1 MKKDKISVFSND
13 NFYYKNQI
21 LHYQNKN
28 TFTLIDLLGD
38 KFKVNLIS
46 RKNKFKT
53 VSKKKFL
60 NLHHENFFS
69 LIKRIINKKTVSFF
83 LSR

>member
-1 MKKDKISVFSND
+1 MKKDKIFFFSNN
-13 NFYYKNQI
+13 NFYYNNQK

-69 LIKRIINKKTVSFF
+69 LIKRIINKENCKFF
-83 LSR
+83 TR